1 VRVENDAAVRLQ
13 EAEALQDIEGS
24 SEHSTDCTEACRN
37 STACSNAEKELVLHN
52 AEKELVLHNAEKE
65 LVLHNGHHELLVSAG
80 DVVRDHFLE
89 RLIVH
94 VEESILL
101 VDII

>member
-1 VRVENDAAVRLQ
+1 MLVRVENDAAVRLQ

-52 AEKELVLHNAEKE
+52 AEKELVLHN
-65 LVLHNGHHELLVSAG
+65 GHHELLVSAG

>member
-1 VRVENDAAVRLQ
+1 MLVRVENDAAVRLQ

-52 AEKELVLHNAEKE
+52 
-65 LVLHNGHHELLVSAG
+65 GHHELLVSAG